1 MVADTLCL
9 KRINCAT
16 IGKKERKPMEVR
28 GMTTK
33 KEVGFDLLLHK
44 TLLKRN
50 EGKPELP
57 PIRLSLD
64 TSNELRLKL

>member
-1 MVADTLCL
+1 
-9 KRINCAT
+9 
-16 IGKKERKPMEVR
+16 MEVR

-33 KEVGFDLLLHK
+33 REVGFDLLLHK